1 MAASGVVPKSSSSF
15 VYEDLVS
22 RIQDIR
28 NQMFKFEQILD
39 DRCKNETNI
48 LNELKSRSLTFID
61 PYGNQMNDKYL
72 DHKLINNVLKNYKKN
87 YVPKY
92 LQEWIQI
99 GAINENTISSL
110 SDFQLR
116 SPVSNYANDY
126 QFICYGLITVW
137 IGGHEYAKPYPF
149 FLKVRLTDNME
160 QIKTQVAELGHCTQ
174 IQLFSITPGYVQ
186 PTKNSWN
193 EGTILKSEDSILS
206 RQLYNGKH
214 AILAKIGEEKVD
226 FNF

>member
-1 MAASGVVPKSSSSF
+1 MITAIMSSSF
-15 VYEDLVS
+15 VYEDLVAQVQM
-22 RIQDIR
+22 IQNR
-28 NQMFKFEQILD
+28 TVQIENVLYDRYKND
-39 DRCKNETNI
+39 DERFH
-48 LNELKSRSLTFID
+48 ELKSRSLTWID
-61 PYGNQMNDKYL
+61 PYGNRINDKHL
-72 DHKLINNVLKNYKKN
+72 DHELIDDVIKRYKKN

-193 EGTILKSEDSILS
+193 EGTILKSEDTILS
-206 RQLYNGKH
+206 RQLYTGKR